1 MRSRSI
7 VAIGLSV
14 LLLSGCGSGESHT
27 KTENTSKAKV
37 SLIDISSVKIVLRRC
52 ILVAKN
58 EDTSYDTELIN
69 VRNVASMRTEQTGDA
84 AKELHILYI
93 DQRAVAIVSDT
104 IRLQA
109 AELYE
114 TCSGR
119 Y

>member
-7 VAIGLSV
+7 VTIGLSV
-14 LLLSGCGSGESHT
+14 LLLSGCGSGESNA

-37 SLIDISSVKIVLRRC
+37 SLIDISSMKIGLRRC

-58 EDTSYDTELIN
+58 EDTSYDSELFN
-69 VRNVASMRTEQTGDA
+69 LRNVASLKTEQTGEA
-84 AKELHILYI
+84 AKELHVLYI
-93 DQRAVAIVSDT
+93 DQRAVAIITNT

-109 AELYE
+109 SELYE

>member
-1 MRSRSI
+1 MRSRST

-14 LLLSGCGSGESHT
+14 LLLSGCGSGESNA

-37 SLIDISSVKIVLRRC
+37 SLIDISSMKIGLRRC

-58 EDTSYDTELIN
+58 EDTPYDSELFN
-69 VRNVASMRTEQTGDA
+69 LRNVASLKTEQTGEA
-84 AKELHILYI
+84 AKELHVLYI

-109 AELYE
+109 SELYE

>member
-1 MRSRSI
+1 MKSRSI

-14 LLLSGCGSGESHT
+14 LLLSGCGSGESNA

-84 AKELHILYI
+84 AKELYVLYI

-104 IRLQA
+104 IRLQV